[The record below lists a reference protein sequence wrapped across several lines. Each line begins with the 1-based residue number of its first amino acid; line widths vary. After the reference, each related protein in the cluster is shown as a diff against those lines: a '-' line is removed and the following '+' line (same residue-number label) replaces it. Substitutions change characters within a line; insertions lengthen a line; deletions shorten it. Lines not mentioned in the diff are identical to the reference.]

1 MLEVNDLRAGY
12 GDKEIVHGVSFDIP
26 RGQFV
31 CVIGANGCGKSTLLK
46 NMLGLVKPLGGEVRI
61 EGADIASMDEKERA
75 RHFAYIPQAHT
86 PPFPFKVSDVVILG
100 RTPYL
105 TGIATNVSAH
115 DQIVA
120 YRAMQQL
127 SIEHLADKI
136 YTELSGGQQQL
147 VLVARALAQQPDLL
161 VMDEPT
167 ASLDFGNQQ
176 LVLSCVYELS
186 RMGMSVLMVT
196 HDPGHA
202 LSCADRVIMME
213 AGRVIGDGT
222 PEQVITTEN
231 LRRIYGTESYVV
243 DVALADGEMARV
255 CVPMIRTD
263 GRGAAECGGQ
273 AGSRIGPASADGAGR
288 AGTYDQGSSPAR
300 QPGQGEESSQSDE
313 SDERPRGDSSPSAGS
328 DERGLPRGLSE
339 GEDR

>member
-1 MLEVNDLRAGY
+1 MPPADVMRKPVPPGAASTIHLGTVPKWIEPMLEVRDLRAGY
-12 GDKEIVHGVSFDIP
+12 GDKEVVHGVSFDIP

-46 NMLGLVKPLGGEVRI
+46 NLLGLAKPFGGSVHI
-61 EGADIASMDEKERA
+61 EGENIDEMDEKQRA

-105 TGIATNVSAH
+105 TGIATSVGER
-115 DQIVA
+115 DQVIA

-127 SIEHLADKI
+127 SIEHLADKV

-147 VLVARALAQQPDLL
+147 VLIARALAQQPDLL

-176 LVLSCVYELS
+176 LVLSCVHELS

-196 HDPGHA
+196 HDPDHA
-202 LSCADRVIMME
+202 LFCSDRVIMME
-213 AGRVIGDGT
+213 AGQVIGDGL
-222 PEQVITTEN
+222 PEDIITTDN
-231 LRRIYGTESYVV
+231 LRRIYGTESYVT
-243 DVALADGEMARV
+243 DVTVASGETVRV
-255 CVPMIRTD
+255 CVPVIRTD
-263 GRGAAECGGQ
+263 RAET
-273 AGSRIGPASADGAGR
+273 P
-288 AGTYDQGSSPAR
+288 TT
-300 QPGQGEESSQSDE
+300 
-313 SDERPRGDSSPSAGS
+313 
-328 DERGLPRGLSE
+328 L
-339 GEDR
+339 

>member
-1 MLEVNDLRAGY
+1 MPPADVMRKPVPPGAASSIHLGTVPKWIEPMLEVRDLRAGY
-12 GDKEIVHGVSFDIP
+12 GDKEVVHGVSFDIP

-46 NMLGLVKPLGGEVRI
+46 NLLGLAKPFGGSVHI
-61 EGADIASMDEKERA
+61 EGDNIDEMDEKQRA

-105 TGIATNVSAH
+105 TGIATSVGER
-115 DQIVA
+115 DQVIA

-127 SIEHLADKI
+127 SIEHLADKV

-147 VLVARALAQQPDLL
+147 VLIARALAQQPDLL

-176 LVLSCVYELS
+176 LVLSCVHELS

-196 HDPGHA
+196 HDPDHA
-202 LSCADRVIMME
+202 LFCSDRVIMME
-213 AGRVIGDGT
+213 AGQVIGDGL
-222 PEQVITTEN
+222 PEDIITTDN
-231 LRRIYGTESYVV
+231 LRRIYGTESYVT
-243 DVALADGEMARV
+243 DVTVASGETVRV
-255 CVPMIRTD
+255 CVPVIRTD
-263 GRGAAECGGQ
+263 RAEK
-273 AGSRIGPASADGAGR
+273 P
-288 AGTYDQGSSPAR
+288 TT
-300 QPGQGEESSQSDE
+300 
-313 SDERPRGDSSPSAGS
+313 
-328 DERGLPRGLSE
+328 L
-339 GEDR
+339 

>member
-1 MLEVNDLRAGY
+1 MPPADVMRKPVPPGAASTIHLGTVPKWIEPMLEVRDLRAGY
-12 GDKEIVHGVSFDIP
+12 GDKEVVHGVSFDIP

-46 NMLGLVKPLGGEVRI
+46 NLLGLAKPFGGSVHI
-61 EGADIASMDEKERA
+61 EGENIDEMDEKQRA

-105 TGIATNVSAH
+105 TGIATSVGER
-115 DQIVA
+115 DQVIA

-127 SIEHLADKI
+127 SIEHLADKV

-147 VLVARALAQQPDLL
+147 VLIARALAQQPDLL

-176 LVLSCVYELS
+176 LVLSCVHELS

-196 HDPGHA
+196 HDPDHA
-202 LSCADRVIMME
+202 LFCSDRVIMME
-213 AGRVIGDGT
+213 AGQVIGDGL
-222 PEQVITTEN
+222 PEDIITTDN
-231 LRRIYGTESYVV
+231 LRRIYGTESYVT
-243 DVALADGEMARV
+243 DVTVASGETVRV
-255 CVPMIRTD
+255 CVPVIRTD
-263 GRGAAECGGQ
+263 RAEK
-273 AGSRIGPASADGAGR
+273 P
-288 AGTYDQGSSPAR
+288 TT
-300 QPGQGEESSQSDE
+300 
-313 SDERPRGDSSPSAGS
+313 
-328 DERGLPRGLSE
+328 L
-339 GEDR
+339 

>member
-196 HDPGHA
+196 HDPDHA
-202 LSCADRVIMME
+202 LFCSDRVIMME
-213 AGRVIGDGT
+213 DGCIIGDGA
-222 PEQVITTEN
+222 PSDIITTEN
-231 LRRIYGTESYVV
+231 LRRIYGTESYVT
-243 DVALADGEMARV
+243 DVSVESGETVRV
-255 CVPMIRTD
+255 CVPVIRTTGHRVQRARDASGLSD
-263 GRGAAECGGQ
+263 GKVDF
-273 AGSRIGPASADGAGR
+273 SADQR
-288 AGTYDQGSSPAR
+288 ARVPFFSKKAAKR
-300 QPGQGEESSQSDE
+300 
-313 SDERPRGDSSPSAGS
+313 RK
-328 DERGLPRGLSE
+328 
-339 GEDR
+339 

>member
-1 MLEVNDLRAGY
+1 MANQRDSQETVQAHQVPLSAPMLEVRDLRAGY

-46 NMLGLVKPLGGEVRI
+46 NLLGLAKPFGGSVHI
-61 EGADIASMDEKERA
+61 EGENIDEMDEKQRA

-105 TGIATNVSAH
+105 TGIATSVGER
-115 DQIVA
+115 DQVIA

-127 SIEHLADKI
+127 SIEHLADKV

-147 VLVARALAQQPDLL
+147 VLIARALAQQPDLL

-176 LVLSCVYELS
+176 LVLSCVHGLS

-196 HDPGHA
+196 HDPDHA
-202 LSCADRVIMME
+202 LFCSDRVIMME
-213 AGRVIGDGT
+213 AGQVIGDGK
-222 PEQVITTEN
+222 PEDIITTEN
-231 LRRIYGTESYVV
+231 LRRIYGTESYVT
-243 DVALADGEMARV
+243 DVTVASGETVRV
-255 CVPMIRTD
+255 CVPVIRTD
-263 GRGAAECGGQ
+263 RAEK
-273 AGSRIGPASADGAGR
+273 PA
-288 AGTYDQGSSPAR
+288 T
-300 QPGQGEESSQSDE
+300 
-313 SDERPRGDSSPSAGS
+313 
-328 DERGLPRGLSE
+328 L
-339 GEDR
+339 

>member
-1 MLEVNDLRAGY
+1 MLEVKDLRAGY
-12 GDKEIVHGVSFDIP
+12 GEREIVHGVSFDVP

-46 NMLGLVKPLGGEVRI
+46 NMLGLAKPFCGEVRI
-61 EGADIASMDEKERA
+61 EDTNIASMGEKERA

-105 TGIATNVSAH
+105 TGIATSVSAH
-115 DQIVA
+115 DQVVA
-120 YRAMQQL
+120 YQAMQQL
-127 SIEHLADKI
+127 SIEYLADKI

-176 LVLSCVYELS
+176 LVLSCVYGLS

-196 HDPGHA
+196 HDPDHA
-202 LSCADRVIMME
+202 LFCSDRVIMME
-213 AGRVIGDGT
+213 DGRIIGDGA
-222 PEQVITTEN
+222 PSDIITTEN
-231 LRRIYGTESYVV
+231 LRRIYGTESYVT
-243 DVALADGEMARV
+243 DVSVESGEIVRV
-255 CVPMIRTD
+255 CVPVIRTTTQHAQRTQD
-263 GRGAAECGGQ
+263 SSLFSRNQMEQITSERKHASLFARRGAGH
-273 AGSRIGPASADGAGR
+273 
-288 AGTYDQGSSPAR
+288 
-300 QPGQGEESSQSDE
+300 
-313 SDERPRGDSSPSAGS
+313 
-328 DERGLPRGLSE
+328 SE
-339 GEDR
+339 